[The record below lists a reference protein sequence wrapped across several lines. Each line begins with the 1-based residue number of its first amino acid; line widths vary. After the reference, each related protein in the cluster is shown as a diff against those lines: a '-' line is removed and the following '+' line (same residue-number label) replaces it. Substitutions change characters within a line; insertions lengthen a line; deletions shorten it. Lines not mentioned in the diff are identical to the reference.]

1 MKKCSHM
8 AFRVFRR
15 LALLV
20 PLTLALAACDMS
32 LGHLAG
38 RATDEWTRRYTLAP
52 GGEIRIVNTNG
63 KIEVEPFDGS
73 QIRGEGAPG
82 VNVEVRAERIA
93 RAATDTGAQELLT
106 HITIREDVKPDRISI
121 ETERMAGFMIGAS
134 FEVRY
139 HVRAPASAIVNVAN
153 TNGQVALTGLSGKVV
168 ARTTNGAVTGKGLS
182 GGVDA
187 RSTNGVVNID
197 FASVGRDPISARTTN
212 GGVIISLP
220 DNAKADFSASWTN
233 GGVNVSPDLKVEVT
247 EKSRRRFEGRM
258 NGGGTPIE
266 LHTTNGGIR
275 LRTRQTAE
283 DPNTD
288 PAGPIHEL
296 KTLKPERERGQGR

>member
-1 MKKCSHM
+1 MKKGSRT
-8 AFRVFRR
+8 AFRVFRP
-15 LALLV
+15 LAPLV

-38 RATDEWTRRYTLAP
+38 RATDEWTRRYTLVP

-63 KIEVEPFDGS
+63 RIDVEPAAGT
-73 QIRGEGAPG
+73 E
-82 VNVEVRAERIA
+82 VEVRAERIA
-93 RAATDTGAQELLT
+93 RAATDTGAQELLP
-106 HITIREDVKPDRISI
+106 HITIREDIKPDRISI
-121 ETERMAGFMIGAS
+121 ETERIAGFMIGAS

-139 HVRAPASAIVNVAN
+139 HVRAPASAVVNVAN

-212 GGVIISLP
+212 GGVILSLP
-220 DNAKADFSASWTN
+220 DTAKADVSASWTN

-283 DPNTD
+283 DPNAD
-288 PAGPIHEL
+288 PAGPVHEL
-296 KTLKPERERGQGR
+296 KRLKPERERGQGR